1 MITAVVSLSLL
12 AASLLS
18 FWFKFSRF
26 FLISG
31 VLLLAGT
38 GLAIYEGN
46 ISTIGASA
54 LLVFALFLY
63 LEKKLTSSIIKRL
76 LSWVVG
82 IMAFAFFTHFI
93 PGFHNYLWLSQA
105 KLSALSASFN
115 VYWNFDK
122 TIATGIIGLCLFY
135 GSKKI
140 SPNLFQKNTLK
151 SILSTG
157 LVASILS
164 VSLLM
169 GLGLALNYVVL
180 DIKFPAL
187 FWPWFL
193 SNLIFVCIA
202 EEIVFRGYIQSKL
215 THYFTSRKKSWV
227 WGLIIASVIFGL
239 LHFRGGPVY
248 IALAAVAGL
257 FYGYA
262 YYKTKRIETSIFV
275 HLALNTVH
283 FIFFSYPYSVKMMA

>member
-1 MITAVVSLSLL
+1 MITPVISLSLL

-18 FWFKFSRF
+18 FWFKFTRYL
-26 FLISG
+26 LISG
-31 VLLLAGT
+31 LLLLVGT
-38 GLAIYEGN
+38 GLAIYKGN
-46 ISTIGASA
+46 ISVIGASA
-54 LLVFALFLY
+54 LLIFAVFVY
-63 LEKKLTSSIIKRL
+63 LEKKLTKPIITHL
-76 LSWVVG
+76 LSWIIG
-82 IMAFAFFTHFI
+82 IMAFGFFTHFI

-105 KLSALSASFN
+105 KLSAASAGFN

-122 TIATGIIGLCLFY
+122 TIAAGIIGLSLFY
-135 GSKKI
+135 GAKKI
-140 SPNLFQKNTLK
+140 PAK

-157 LVASILS
+157 IVISILS
-164 VSLLM
+164 ISLLM
-169 GLGLALNYVVL
+169 GLGLVLNYVVL
-180 DIKFPAL
+180 DIKFPDI
-187 FWPWFL
+187 FFSWFL

-202 EEIVFRGYIQSKL
+202 EEIVFRGYIQNKL

-262 YYKTKRIETSIFV
+262 YYKTKRLETSIFV

-283 FIFFSYPYSVKMMA
+283 FIFFSYPYAAKLMT